1 MKHIYK
7 AAVAFITAIVLMLL
21 SIMSSASANSEFVI
35 HFIDVGQADAA
46 VIICDNE
53 ILMIDGGNAADSS
66 LIYSYLTNTLGIKH
80 IDYMIATHA
89 HEDHVGGL
97 AGALNACTVG
107 KIYSPVTQYDSRA
120 FESLVKYANKQGVEL
135 TVPTVG
141 DVFSV
146 GSAKVQ
152 ILSPA
157 YIYADTNDTS
167 IVAKIVYGRTSF
179 MFTGDAGWEPE
190 HDMVDSGYDL
200 SATLLKVG
208 HHGSDTST
216 SYVFLREI
224 MPQYAV
230 ISVGEDNSYGHPT
243 DNVLS
248 RLRDADT
255 TVYRTDLHGDI
266 ICYSDGET
274 LSFETEIPIF
284 NNDASSGNSI
294 WDWNI
299 SDDNTSSDIAIE
311 SETVWDWG
319 T

>member
-1 MKHIYK
+1 M
-7 AAVAFITAIVLMLL
+7 
-21 SIMSSASANSEFVI
+21 
-35 HFIDVGQADAA
+35 
-46 VIICDNE
+46 
-53 ILMIDGGNAADSS
+53 
-66 LIYSYLTNTLGIKH
+66 
-80 IDYMIATHA
+80 
-89 HEDHVGGL
+89 
-97 AGALNACTVG
+97 
-107 KIYSPVTQYDSRA
+107 
-120 FESLVKYANKQGVEL
+120 
-135 TVPTVG
+135 
-141 DVFSV
+141 
-146 GSAKVQ
+146 
-152 ILSPA
+152 
-157 YIYADTNDTS
+157 YADTNDTS

-179 MFTGDAGWEPE
+179 LFTGDAGWEPE

-200 SATLLKVG
+200 STTLLKVG

-248 RLRDADT
+248 RLRDADV

-266 ICYSDGET
+266 ICYSNGET
-274 LSFETEIPIF
+274 LSFETETPIF
-284 NNDASSGNSI
+284 NNDVSSSNSI

-299 SDDNTSSDIAIE
+299 SDDSTSSNIAIE